1 MLYNYIKEHYKE
13 AEPIFFSDLERE
25 DITKSALNQQLKKLC
40 DKGLLQ
46 KYDTGVYF
54 IPKKSLL
61 NSTIGPNADMVARYR
76 FISKGD
82 NVDGFYGGNS
92 FANQIGITTQVP
104 RVVEIV
110 SNNTN
115 SSDREVRI
123 GNRRFYVRKPIVQIT
138 KENVY
143 VLQMLELLKNLDA
156 YLDYSYEEARDKFA
170 EYITI
175 HGIKRSDVDLYIRK
189 YPLATFKFYYEL
201 GLDFP
206 GYDKVRVS
214 FTELESELKNS
225 VKWQERLK
233 AVKGVYLITD
243 KSNGKLYVG
252 STSGEDGIYGRFK
265 TYIDKG
271 YDKDEVEKGEYPNK
285 EFQELVK
292 KKDKKYLRANFQYS
306 ILETFTLDTDRN
318 EIIAREQYWKKVL
331 KSKEFGYNAN

>member
-40 DKGLLQ
+40 EKGLLQ

-54 IPKKSLL
+54 IPKRTLL

-82 NVDGFYGGNS
+82 NIDGFYGGNS

-123 GNRRFYVRKPIVQIT
+123 GNRKFYVRKPTVKIT

-156 YLDYSYEEARDKFA
+156 YLDYDYSYDDARERFV
-170 EYITI
+170 EYISI
-175 HGIKRSDVDLYIRK
+175 HKIKKNDVDLYIRE
-189 YPLATFKFYYEL
+189 YPLSTFKYYYEL
-201 GLDFP
+201 
-206 GYDKVRVS
+206 R
-214 FTELESELKNS
+214 LEN
-225 VKWQERLK
+225 
-233 AVKGVYLITD
+233 
-243 KSNGKLYVG
+243 
-252 STSGEDGIYGRFK
+252 
-265 TYIDKG
+265 
-271 YDKDEVEKGEYPNK
+271 
-285 EFQELVK
+285 
-292 KKDKKYLRANFQYS
+292 
-306 ILETFTLDTDRN
+306 
-318 EIIAREQYWKKVL
+318 VL
-331 KSKEFGYNAN
+331 A